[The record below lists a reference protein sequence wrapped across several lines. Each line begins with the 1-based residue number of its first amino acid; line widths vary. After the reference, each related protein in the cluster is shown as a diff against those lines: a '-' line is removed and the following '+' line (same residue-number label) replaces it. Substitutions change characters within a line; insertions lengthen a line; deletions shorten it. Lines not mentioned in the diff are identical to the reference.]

1 MRNRKGRER
10 AAAVVAA
17 FSALYVLGAACHFD
31 ALLGSGSKGGSGGGG
46 GGGGGGNG
54 GAPGLASL
62 VQLRNDSLTPIPTGG
77 SAPEPSMVLAAVVR
91 DKDAAATLR
100 LEVEVQ
106 PVGTA
111 FQDQTMAV
119 SDPALADT
127 RAYVWVGGLQDNTG
141 YHWQARVVD
150 SAGNRSGWQTYGRNA
165 ETAADVRVALPVMT
179 TRLEFRQQPAT
190 SQAGATMPPVKVA
203 VLDGQGN
210 VIPNFPGTVSVRL
223 VNANGASLGG
233 NPNNAPVQSGIATF
247 SDLSMTQAG
256 SNYKLDAVSE
266 GVAGA
271 TSVPFA
277 INPQIA
283 HHPKFLVQP
292 SNTTPNRPIAPAVQ
306 VAVLDLYGNVATS
319 FTGTVYMAIANNGSP
334 TQDGVLEPSG
344 TKRNASAGIATFEDL
359 QIDKVGVGYTLE
371 ASAVAVDAKTSEPF
385 SVLVTLP

>member
-17 FSALYVLGAACHFD
+17 FLALYVLGAACHFD
-31 ALLGSGSKGGSGGGG
+31 ALVGSGSKGGRGGGVGGGG
-46 GGGGGGNG
+46 GGGAGGNAA
-54 GAPGLASL
+54 APALASL
-62 VQLRNDSLTPIPTGG
+62 VQFRNDSVTPIPTGG

-91 DKDAAATLR
+91 DTDPAATLR

-119 SDPALADT
+119 SDPAVAGA
-127 RAYVWVGGLQDNTG
+127 RAFVWVGGLQDNTG
-141 YHWQARVVD
+141 YHWQARVVA
-150 SAGNRSGWQTYGRNA
+150 SAGNRRGWRAYGGNA

-179 TRLEFRQQPAT
+179 TRLEFRGQPAT
-190 SQAGATMPPVKVA
+190 SQGGATIPPVEVA

-210 VIPNFPGTVSVRL
+210 LITNFVGTVSVRL

-247 SDLSMTQAG
+247 SDLSITKAG
-256 SNYKLDAVSE
+256 SDYKLDAVSE

-277 INPQIA
+277 INPGIA
-283 HHPKFLVQP
+283 HHPKYLVQP
-292 SNTTPNRPIAPAVQ
+292 SNTTPNRPIAPAVR
-306 VAVLDLYGNVATS
+306 VAIMDAYDNVATG
-319 FTGTVYMAIANNGSP
+319 FTNKVFVEIAHDGSP
-334 TQDGVLEPSG
+334 GKNATIEASG
-344 TKRNASAGIATFEDL
+344 TQRAADAGIATFEDVK
-359 QIDKVGVGYTLE
+359 IDQLGAGYTLL
-371 ASAVAVDAKTSEPF
+371 AYATAVFGVTSAPV
-385 SVLVTLP
+385 

>member
-1 MRNRKGRER
+1 
-10 AAAVVAA
+10 
-17 FSALYVLGAACHFD
+17 
-31 ALLGSGSKGGSGGGG
+31 
-46 GGGGGGNG
+46 
-54 GAPGLASL
+54 
-62 VQLRNDSLTPIPTGG
+62 
-77 SAPEPSMVLAAVVR
+77 MVLAAVVR

-150 SAGNRSGWQTYGRNA
+150 SAGNRSGWQTYGGNA